1 MEDLFQMNRFDPE
14 QDNLEVEENHLKN
27 LNLKI
32 EKRKKKRKLEDA
44 KENESVTP
52 LTEKETL
59 SEPLK
64 KKRKKNKK
72 KKGDEAK
79 VVEGF
84 TILGDETD
92 SRKKKVTRVLPYWLA
107 HPEIVEV
114 DLQSEQLLVDE
125 MPGLSP
131 TITTKLQ
138 KQGIKHFFPVQRQII
153 PRLLNASNHFLRPS
167 DICVSAP
174 TGSGKTL
181 AFVVPIVESLRSRM
195 VPKIRA
201 VVVLPTQ
208 DLAAQVYKVFNVYS
222 EGSGLRVK
230 LLTGQQ
236 SVASEELVR
245 KGPAGWVQL
254 IDILVATPG
263 RLTHHLRATP
273 QLDLH
278 CLRYLVVD
286 EADRMMDNIAHNW
299 LEVLEATVYTRG
311 RERPGPLTVANMA
324 KMGLPL
330 QKLLFSATLS
340 QDPEKLEKLNLFEPK
355 LFRSVVQPK
364 DIKGEKVSVVGGEDS
379 TEVNVLQEFSTPA
392 ELDEFRVSC
401 QPGVKPA
408 VTSHIIKKLNMKSV
422 LVFVKSNESAH
433 RLALLLAQLGHSTA
447 ELSSDMKEKRKKILN
462 QLSSGKISVLVCSD
476 ALARGIDLDT
486 LDGVICYDAPP
497 FMKTYIHRVGR
508 TARAGKNG
516 TAVTLLEPK
525 QVKQFSKML
534 KTCGKDQMEFLEV
547 AEKDLE
553 EGNEAYL
560 ASVEAVK
567 VLLED
572 EKNAKSKSG
581 NKKK

>member
-14 QDNLEVEENHLKN
+14 QDNLEIEENHLTN

-32 EKRKKKRKLEDA
+32 EKKKKRKLDDA
-44 KENESVTP
+44 KENESISVSK
-52 LTEKETL
+52 EKEIL

-79 VVEGF
+79 AVEGF

-114 DLQSEQLLVDE
+114 DLQSEQLLVGE
-125 MPGLSP
+125 MPGLSAA
-131 TITTKLQ
+131 IITKLQ

-153 PRLLNASNHFLRPS
+153 PRLLDTSTRFLRPS
-167 DICVSAP
+167 DVCVSAP

-181 AFVVPIVESLRSRM
+181 AFVVPIVESLRGRM

-201 VVVLPTQ
+201 IVVLPTQ

-245 KGPAGWVQL
+245 KGPGGWVQL

-263 RLTHHLRATP
+263 RLTHHLRDTP

-286 EADRMMDNIAHNW
+286 EADRMMENIAHNW
-299 LEVLEATVYTRG
+299 LEVLEASVYTRG

-364 DIKGEKVSVVGGEDS
+364 DIQGEKVSIVGGEETNDVKIS
-379 TEVNVLQEFSTPA
+379 QEFSTPA
-392 ELDEFRVSC
+392 ELDEFRVTC

-408 VTSHIIKKLNMKSV
+408 VASHLIKKLNLSSV

-433 RLALLLAQLGHSTA
+433 RLALILSQLGHSTA
-447 ELSSDMKEKRKKILN
+447 ELSSEIKEKRKKILN

-525 QVKQFSKML
+525 QVKSFSKML

-567 VLLED
+567 VLLEV
-572 EKNAKSKSG
+572 EKKAKSKSG
-581 NKKK
+581 NKSEK

>member
-14 QDNLEVEENHLKN
+14 QDNLEIEENHLTN

-32 EKRKKKRKLEDA
+32 EKKKKRKLDDA
-44 KENESVTP
+44 KENESISVSK
-52 LTEKETL
+52 EKEIL

-79 VVEGF
+79 AVEGF

-114 DLQSEQLLVDE
+114 DLQSEQLLVGE
-125 MPGLSP
+125 MPGLSAA
-131 TITTKLQ
+131 IITKLQ

-153 PRLLNASNHFLRPS
+153 PRLLDTSTRFLRPS
-167 DICVSAP
+167 DVCVSAP

-181 AFVVPIVESLRSRM
+181 AFVVPIVESLRGRM

-201 VVVLPTQ
+201 IVVLPTQ

-245 KGPAGWVQL
+245 KGPGGWVQL

-263 RLTHHLRATP
+263 RLTHHLRDTP

-286 EADRMMDNIAHNW
+286 EADRMMENIAHNW
-299 LEVLEATVYTRG
+299 LEVLEASVYTRG

-364 DIKGEKVSVVGGEDS
+364 DIQGEKVSVVGGEE
-379 TEVNVLQEFSTPA
+379 TNEVKISQEFSTPA
-392 ELDEFRVSC
+392 ELDEFRVTC

-408 VTSHIIKKLNMKSV
+408 VASHLIKKLNLSSV

-433 RLALLLAQLGHSTA
+433 RLALILSQLGHSTA
-447 ELSSDMKEKRKKILN
+447 ELSSEIKEKRKKILN

-525 QVKQFSKML
+525 QVKSFSKML

-567 VLLED
+567 VLLEV
-572 EKNAKSKSG
+572 EKKAKSKSG
-581 NKKK
+581 NKSEK

>member
-14 QDNLEVEENHLKN
+14 QDNLEIEENHLTN

-44 KENESVTP
+44 KENESISVSK
-52 LTEKETL
+52 EKETL

-79 VVEGF
+79 AVEGF

-107 HPEIVEV
+107 NPEIVEV
-114 DLQSEQLLVDE
+114 DLQSEQLLVGE
-125 MPGLSP
+125 MPGLSSA
-131 TITTKLQ
+131 IITKLE
-138 KQGIKHFFPVQRQII
+138 KQGIRHFFPVQRQII
-153 PRLLNASNHFLRPS
+153 PRLLDTSTRFLRPS

-201 VVVLPTQ
+201 IVVLPTQ

-245 KGPAGWVQL
+245 KGPGGWVQL

-263 RLTHHLRATP
+263 RLTHHLRDTP
-273 QLDLH
+273 GLELH

-299 LEVLEATVYTRG
+299 LEVLETSVYTKG

-324 KMGLPL
+324 KMALPL

-364 DIKGEKVSVVGGEDS
+364 DIKGEKVLVVGGEE
-379 TEVNVLQEFSTPA
+379 TEACVPREFSTPA
-392 ELDEFRVSC
+392 ELNEFRVSC
-401 QPGVKPA
+401 QTGVKPA
-408 VTSHIIKKLNMKSV
+408 MASHIINKLKLKSV

-433 RLALLLAQLGHSTA
+433 RLALLLSQLGHTTA
-447 ELSSDMKEKRKKILN
+447 ELSSEIKEKRKKILN

-497 FMKTYIHRVGR
+497 YMKTYIHRVGR
-508 TARAGKNG
+508 TARAGKTG

-534 KTCGKDQMEFLEV
+534 KTCGKDGMEFLEV
-547 AEKDLE
+547 SEKDLE
-553 EGNEAYL
+553 ERNEAYL

-567 VLLED
+567 LLLEE
-572 EKNAKSKSG
+572 EKKAKSKSG
-581 NKKK
+581 NKSEK